1 MGTEPAGLTWHRARG
16 GGMRAVPRQESP
28 GVPGRRARRVAAVMA
43 WGPAGI
49 KPAAGRWAA
58 SALALA
64 GAALMAASAAIHLDL
79 WATGYQAIAVIG
91 PLFLAQGTA
100 SALAAV
106 ALAVLRRAGLLVA
119 GAVLMTATACGLLLS
134 AWVGLFGF
142 QESLAVPYAGTSL
155 AVEFTG
161 AGLLLAGAGLI
172 LAGGPPPSRRG
183 IPGTTR
189 GIPGTTGKTVD
200 EGDEGTAPD
209 RRGGKHST

>member
-16 GGMRAVPRQESP
+16 GGMRAVPRQERP

-100 SALAAV
+100 SALAAMTESPERLV
-106 ALAVLRRAGLLVA
+106 LARDSGAAGP
-119 GAVLMTATACGLLLS
+119 
-134 AWVGLFGF
+134 VGGR
-142 QESLAVPYAGTSL
+142 SSDVM
-155 AVEFTG
+155 
-161 AGLLLAGAGLI
+161 
-172 LAGGPPPSRRG
+172 
-183 IPGTTR
+183 
-189 GIPGTTGKTVD
+189 
-200 EGDEGTAPD
+200 
-209 RRGGKHST
+209 